1 MSMNFLQQLTADRAR
16 ELLNYAPDT
25 GAFTW
30 RVARPNVAK
39 PGQPA
44 GSRRHDYMIL
54 RLDGVNYMAHRVAWL
69 IVHGAWPAD
78 EIDHVNGEKFDNR
91 LANLRVVDRSGN
103 KENMRAARADNKSGF
118 LGVHIKPANTRRP
131 FVASIRVDGA
141 LKHIGAFS
149 TPEAA
154 HRAYVERKR
163 QVHAACTI

>member
-16 ELLNYAPDT
+16 ELLNYTPDT

-30 RVARPNVAK
+30 RVA
-39 PGQPA
+39 
-44 GSRRHDYMIL
+44 
-54 RLDGVNYMAHRVAWL
+54 
-69 IVHGAWPAD
+69 
-78 EIDHVNGEKFDNR
+78 
-91 LANLRVVDRSGN
+91 
-103 KENMRAARADNKSGF
+103 
-118 LGVHIKPANTRRP
+118 RRP